1 MKRELKYI
9 FRYVKFSK
17 SIVKFSESTVLK
29 IDFHKVTD
37 KPEAND

>member
-17 SIVKFSESTVLK
+17 STVKFSKSTVLK
-29 IDFHKVTD
+29 IDFHKVD
-37 KPEAND
+37 W